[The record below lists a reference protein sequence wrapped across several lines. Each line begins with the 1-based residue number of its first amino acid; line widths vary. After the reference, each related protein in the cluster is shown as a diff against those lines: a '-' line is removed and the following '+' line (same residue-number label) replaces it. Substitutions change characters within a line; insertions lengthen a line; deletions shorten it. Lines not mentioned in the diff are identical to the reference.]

1 MVIRHCLTLEGKF
14 VLQVVMKS
22 AFVAIVG
29 RPSSGKSTLLNAL
42 CGHKVSIV
50 SPVPQTTRNQ
60 VRGIVNRPQG
70 QIVFLDTPGFHLS
83 EKKFNLQMMDNVVR
97 SLKDADVVIYT
108 IDASRPAGAEEN
120 ALIEKLKKAHK
131 PLVLALNKMDFKM
144 QSADQIEAHVRSQLE
159 LKAAVRISALKETN
173 LDALF
178 DAVFA
183 ETQEGEA
190 WYPAEFYTDQD
201 PSFRIGEIIREQA
214 INRLKDEI
222 PHAIYVEVADY
233 EVRAKGA
240 KDVWDRTEEPALEA
254 RVPAPLENPQD
265 SQGGSP
271 KATLWVRA
279 FLTVER
285 DSQVGI
291 VVGKDGAGIK
301 AIRQAAQKELG
312 KIFTQHIQLDL
323 RVKVNSKWRT
333 KDHLISGILGS
344 SQPKQ

>member
-1 MVIRHCLTLEGKF
+1 
-14 VLQVVMKS
+14 MKS

-29 RPSSGKSTLLNAL
+29 RPSSGKSTLLIAL

-50 SPVPQTTRNQ
+50 SPIPQTTRNQ

-70 QIVFLDTPGFHLS
+70 QVVFLDTPGFHLS

-144 QSADQIEAHVRSQLE
+144 QSADSIEAHVRSQLE
-159 LKAAVRISALKETN
+159 LVAAVRISALKETN

-183 ETQEGEA
+183 EAKEGQA
-190 WYPAEFYTDQD
+190 WYPEEYYTDQD

-222 PHAIYVEVADY
+222 PHAIYVEVADA
-233 EVRAKGA
+233 EV
-240 KDVWDRTEEPALEA
+240 
-254 RVPAPLENPQD
+254 
-265 SQGGSP
+265 
-271 KATLWVRA
+271 KATANSGLINKTDEFLADETGKKAKETLWIRA
-279 FLTVER
+279 FITVDRE
-285 DSQVGI
+285 SQVGI
-291 VVGKDGAGIK
+291 IVGKDGAGIK
-301 AIRQAAQKELG
+301 AIRVGAQKELG
-312 KIFTQHIQLDL
+312 KIFSQHIQLDL
-323 RVKVNSKWRT
+323 RVKVNAKWRT

-344 SQPKQ
+344 SQPKE

>member
-1 MVIRHCLTLEGKF
+1 M
-14 VLQVVMKS
+14 LQVVMKS

-131 PLVLALNKMDFKM
+131 PLVLALNKMDFKL
-144 QSADQIEAHVRSQLE
+144 QSADQIEAHVRTQLE
-159 LKAAVRISALKETN
+159 LKAAVRISALKQTN

-183 ETQEGEA
+183 ETKEGEA
-190 WYPAEFYTDQD
+190 WYPAEYYTDQD

-233 EVRAKGA
+233 EVREKGA
-240 KDVWDRTEEPALEA
+240 TDVWDRSEGPTLEA
-254 RVPAPLENPQD
+254 RAENPQD
-265 SQGGSP
+265 SGAGSP

-312 KIFTQHIQLDL
+312 KIFSQHIQLDL

-344 SQPKQ
+344 SQPKP

>member
-1 MVIRHCLTLEGKF
+1 
-14 VLQVVMKS
+14 MKS

-50 SPVPQTTRNQ
+50 SPIPQTTRNQ

-144 QSADQIEAHVRSQLE
+144 QSADSIEAHVRSQLE
-159 LKAAVRISALKETN
+159 LVAAVRISALKETN

-183 ETQEGEA
+183 EAKEGQA
-190 WYPAEFYTDQD
+190 WYPEEYYTDQD

-222 PHAIYVEVADY
+222 PHALYVEVADA
-233 EVRAKGA
+233 EV
-240 KDVWDRTEEPALEA
+240 
-254 RVPAPLENPQD
+254 
-265 SQGGSP
+265 
-271 KATLWVRA
+271 KATA
-279 FLTVER
+279 
-285 DSQVGI
+285 
-291 VVGKDGAGIK
+291 
-301 AIRQAAQKELG
+301 
-312 KIFTQHIQLDL
+312 
-323 RVKVNSKWRT
+323 NS
-333 KDHLISGILGS
+333 GS
-344 SQPKQ
+344 STRPTSSSPTRAARRRKKLSG